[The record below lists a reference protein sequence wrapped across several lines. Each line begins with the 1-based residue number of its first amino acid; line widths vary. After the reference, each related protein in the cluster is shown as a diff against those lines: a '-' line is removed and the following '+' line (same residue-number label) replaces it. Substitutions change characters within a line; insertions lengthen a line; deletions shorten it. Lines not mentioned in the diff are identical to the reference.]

1 MTVKELSKLYWL
13 NREVEGN
20 QKELLRLEAETLKA
34 EEELL
39 ALRRDIDG
47 LASPNMD
54 GMPHGTDVG
63 SAVEARA
70 LRIMQLEDAVRRK
83 HDALVNLRA
92 RISTKQ
98 TLVIL
103 ERDRLEQYVGEI
115 ADPFMRQIMR
125 LRFVNGLSWDQV
137 AACLG
142 NTKGESVKK
151 RCYRYVREH

>member
-20 QKELLRLEAETLKA
+20 QKELLRLEAETLKV

-54 GMPHGTDVG
+54 GMPHGTDVC

-115 ADPFMRQIMR
+115 VDPFMRQIMR

-137 AACLG
+137 AACMG

>member
-20 QKELLRLEAETLKA
+20 QKELLRLEAETLKV

-115 ADPFMRQIMR
+115 VDPFMRQIMR

>member
-20 QKELLRLEAETLKA
+20 QKELLKLEAETLKV

-70 LRIMQLEDAVRRK
+70 LRIMQLEDAVRRR

-115 ADPFMRQIMR
+115 VDPFMRQIMR

>member
-13 NREVEGN
+13 NREVEAN
-20 QKELLRLEAETLKA
+20 QKDLLKLEAETLKA
-34 EEELL
+34 EEELR

-54 GMPHGTDVG
+54 GLPHGSDVG
-63 SAVEARA
+63 SAVESRA

-83 HDALVNLRA
+83 HDALVNLKA

-103 ERDRLEQYVGEI
+103 ERDRLEQYISEI
-115 ADPFMRQIMR
+115 SDSFMRQIMR

>member
-20 QKELLRLEAETLKA
+20 QKELLRLEAETLKV

-115 ADPFMRQIMR
+115 VDPFMRQIMR

-151 RCYRYVREH
+151 RCYRYAREH